1 MTAYLSFL
9 KPIRQACYRDK
20 DYAHAWRLIEPLIKR
35 PDTKWSTEEQRAVC
49 DLAATILRARL
60 LFREALV
67 LYEAIGDD
75 YQAGYCHLLMK
86 DMEALRPYWTRT
98 LEKRKNHWCV
108 TLFGLANLQLN
119 TVPTMFQ
126 IRQYLEGDISNF
138 LLADCKPFVRSTI
151 SYANELGQINLESPK
166 FIGRALLNSD
176 RPEWLEEADR
186 LLMLGQKLLPND
198 PEVYFHLAQT
208 RIRQGE
214 IKDAILM
221 LKQSL
226 MINPGFMPATDLMVT
241 L

>member
-20 DYAHAWRLIEPLIKR
+20 DYAHAWRLIEPLIKK
-35 PDTKWSTEEQRAVC
+35 PDPKWTPEELRAVG
-49 DLAATILRARL
+49 DLAATIMRARL
-60 LFREALV
+60 QFKEALV

-75 YQAGYCHLLMK
+75 YQAGYCLLLMK
-86 DMEALRPYWTRT
+86 DLEGLRPHWTRV
-98 LEKRKNHWCV
+98 LEQRNNHWCL
-108 TLFGLANLQLN
+108 TLFGLANQQLS

-138 LLADCKPFVRSTI
+138 LLADCKAYVKSAI

-176 RPEWLEEADR
+176 KPEWLEEAGK
-186 LLMLGQKLLPND
+186 LLLLGQKLLPND
-198 PEVYFHLAQT
+198 PEVYYHLAQA
-208 RIRQGE
+208 RIKQKE
-214 IKDAILM
+214 TKDAILM
-221 LKQSL
+221 LKQAL
-226 MINPGFMPATDLMVT
+226 MINPTFMPAQDLMVT